1 MIALRLL
8 TQPILYERVS
18 LILSTSKSGE
28 VRALC
33 VKMFLH
39 RLKFHRRRGGGKEN
53 NEKNNI
59 TTMTS
64 NIPMSFVNLLSKKFV
79 KLSLSDSSGE
89 AREKG
94 RQLFKMVRNRSEIII
109 F

>member
-18 LILSTSKSGE
+18 SILSTSKSGE

-39 RLKFHRRRGGGKEN
+39 RLKFHGRGKKEN
-53 NEKNNI
+53 DEKNKI

-64 NIPMSFVNLLSKKFV
+64 NIPMSFVHLLSKKCV
-79 KLSLSDSSGE
+79 KCSLSDSSGE

-94 RQLFKMVRNRSEIII
+94 RQLFKMVRSLRSSVS
-109 F
+109 

>member
-39 RLKFHRRRGGGKEN
+39 RLKFHRRREGKEN